1 MKASKNKEVF
11 VVKNKTEPTFEKA
24 FLNLAPRL
32 IVEFLKL
39 EVPKQLDEK
48 MTEEKWFIKAFS
60 SEVRKELKLK
70 DKDHKKDVDNY
81 IRWLIKYREYLYAK
95 YK

>member
-1 MKASKNKEVF
+1 MRKKVE
-11 VVKNKTEPTFEKA
+11 TEAGFEKA

-39 EVPKQLDEK
+39 EVPKVLDEK
-48 MTEEKWFIKAFS
+48 MTEEKWYIANFS
-60 SEVRKELKLK
+60 AEVRKELKIK
-70 DKDHKKDVDNY
+70 AREGKKEIDNY
-81 IRWLIKYREYLYAK
+81 IRWLIKYKEYLYKK